1 MVTPIVWQCE
11 GELAMV
17 LYGLTGGIGAGKSTV
32 CRLLQELGIAVVAAD
47 DVGRQVVA
55 PGSEGLTAIVAA
67 FGPEVLDSNGV
78 LNRRQLGTLV
88 FGEAGKRRQLEDIM
102 HPLVKQYSRAIFAGL
117 TRAGVPF
124 IVYESALLFE
134 TDRHLEMQ
142 GVIVITASEA
152 QRVARVQ
159 QRDGST
165 EAAVRA
171 RLQAQMDEAEKRQRA
186 DYVLENDGDLHDLRR
201 QVQALVETLR
211 QA

>member
-1 MVTPIVWQCE
+1 
-11 GELAMV
+11 MV

>member
-1 MVTPIVWQCE
+1 
-11 GELAMV
+11 MV

-102 HPLVKQYSRAIFAGL
+102 HPLVKQYSRVIFAEL
-117 TRAGVPF
+117 TRAGVPL

-142 GVIVITASEA
+142 GVIVVTASEA

-171 RLQAQMDEAEKRQRA
+171 RLHAQMDEAEKRQRA

>member
-1 MVTPIVWQCE
+1 
-11 GELAMV
+11 MV

-32 CRLLQELGIAVVAAD
+32 CRLLQELGIAVVVAD

-102 HPLVKQYSRAIFAGL
+102 HPLVKQHSRAIFAEL
-117 TRAGVPF
+117 TQAGVPL

-142 GVIVITASEA
+142 GVIVVTASEA

-159 QRDGST
+159 RRDGST

-171 RLQAQMDEAEKRQRA
+171 RLQAQMGEAEKRQRA

-201 QVQALVETLR
+201 QVRALVEMLR

>member
-1 MVTPIVWQCE
+1 
-11 GELAMV
+11 MV

-32 CRLLQELGIAVVAAD
+32 CRLLQELGITVVAAD

-55 PGSEGLTAIVAA
+55 PGSAGLAAIVTA
-67 FGPEVLDSNGV
+67 FGPEVLDSHGA
-78 LNRRQLGTLV
+78 LDRRKLGALV
-88 FGEAGKRRQLEDIM
+88 FADVEKRQQLEAIM
-102 HPLVKQYSRAIFAGL
+102 HPLVKQHSQAIFAEL
-117 TRAGVPF
+117 TQAGVPI

-142 GVIVITASEA
+142 GVIVVTASEA
-152 QRVARVQ
+152 QRIARVQ

-186 DYVLENDGDLHDLRR
+186 DYVLENNGDLDDLRR
-201 QVQALVETLR
+201 QVQALVATLC

>member
-1 MVTPIVWQCE
+1 MVTPIVWWCG
-11 GELAMV
+11 GELGMV

-78 LNRRQLGTLV
+78 LNRRQLGTLI
-88 FGEAGKRRQLEDIM
+88 FDEAGKRRQLEDIM
-102 HPLVKQYSRAIFAGL
+102 HPLVKQYSRAIFAEL
-117 TRAGVPF
+117 TRAGVPL

-142 GVIVITASEA
+142 GVIVVTASEA